1 MASNSKGNREQGTGN
16 REQGTGNREQKLSQ
30 FIEGLASTG
39 ASLDLLQK
47 YFFDTVSLAVGH
59 ATRTILLHY
68 SPFPIPYSRQLPR
81 SLFFEGLI

>member
-1 MASNSKGNREQGTGN
+1 
-16 REQGTGNREQKLSQ
+16 
-30 FIEGLASTG
+30 
-39 ASLDLLQK
+39 DLLQK